1 MYHHQAKRAGKVPH
15 VVNAGLHR
23 RQRHLSQKA
32 LRETHAHR
40 EQAEVR
46 VIQIKDRVNEI
57 KAMDFSKLST
67 EQRASLR
74 SELKSDKKE
83 LKDIPVVIIPL
94 GALIVIIVLLIILL

>member
-1 MYHHQAKRAGKVPH
+1 MKTKIQFLAFLLFFSLTGFNTQAAEK
-15 VVNAGLHR
+15 
-23 RQRHLSQKA
+23 
-32 LRETHAHR
+32 TMTR